1 MSDVVDKSETESAL
15 EKKEEEAEN
24 EVEEKEQPLRENM
37 INNAVKFLSHDSVK
51 NTPLVR
57 RVAFLEQKGL
67 TSAEITEAMRRVS
80 SPTTTNTPT
89 TVTTA
94 QPSAPVRE
102 SLLPRR
108 TPLPPPPPPPP
119 PPTSNF
125 KVIGTSVFLT
135 LTAVGG
141 VYWLLNKALS
151 NANST
156 PQSNT
161 TKQPSSSDS
170 SNNLQTQMTELV
182 QELRTQRL
190 EVNDTLKMVHNVL
203 STPERAPQK
212 SSTSSI
218 DQVNV
223 KELTAA
229 INGLQSL
236 LKETQLNQPNTPNNN
251 LVQNR
256 PVAQSPGTPLGST
269 TPLRAKPNNTI
280 AQPPTITSN
289 SNNTVR
295 QFTPPVATPV
305 VKNPPPT
312 RSIAE
317 ITEMVKNGVEIPGFN
332 PLLNDSPLDNT
343 SVASQS
349 STERPIKPWQE
360 RRQAKKPQALPTTAL
375 PSYLAS
381 VKNSTKSEQEEK
393 IKIETEIIETEKE
406 DLPQVVNTEE
416 IKNEESE

>member
-1 MSDVVDKSETESAL
+1 
-15 EKKEEEAEN
+15 
-24 EVEEKEQPLRENM
+24 
-37 INNAVKFLSHDSVK
+37 
-51 NTPLVR
+51 
-57 RVAFLEQKGL
+57 
-67 TSAEITEAMRRVS
+67 MRRVS

-89 TVTTA
+89 TVKTA

-256 PVAQSPGTPLGST
+256 PVSQSPGTPLGST

-416 IKNEESE
+416 IKNEES